1 MTERTLRT
9 RAIRQAVALAA
20 VLAVTGT
27 GAYAFGQRPEGPT
40 ALKADVSVLR
50 SQAAET
56 LLLVEEAPG
65 LPPTFT
71 QAHAEQLGR
80 DIADQQQ
87 HIAALHVQSDLLRAH
102 DAARHAAARLQEI
115 VAPLAQGGAATTED
129 GATAG
134 MLARSLETLEET
146 LRR

>member
-1 MTERTLRT
+1 MGKSLRS
-9 RAIRQAVALAA
+9 RATRQAIGLAF
-20 VLAVTGT
+20 VGAVTIT
-27 GAYAFGQRPEGPT
+27 GAYAFAQRAEGPT
-40 ALKADVSVLR
+40 GLKADVSVLR

-80 DIADQQQ
+80 DIQDQEQ
-87 HIAALHVQSDLLRAH
+87 HIARLQVVSELSSAH
-102 DAARHAAARLQEI
+102 DSARHAAEQLRTI
-115 VAPLAQGGAATTED
+115 VVALAQGEPATTEA
-129 GATAG
+129 GAAAG
-134 MLARSLETLEET
+134 LLARRLETIEES